1 MADGWDLHA
10 VVSGS
15 GAPWNGGIN
24 TVEDPSPDFSSL
36 TLNNDNSPFYYQ
48 DFVDNTDFQFQGLE
62 EIYQG
67 LNSPL
72 PPINQQ
78 QTQPLPP
85 PQQQIIQTQIMD
97 SRAGSSLSLPAFH
110 SQTIRPRR
118 RKNQQT
124 KWVKE
129 MSHEELLADSWAWR
143 KYGQKPIKGSPH
155 PRNYYRCSTS
165 KGCAARKQVEK
176 SPADP
181 DVYIVSYTG
190 DHTHPRPTHRN
201 SLAGSTRNKSSNPD
215 PKLTSGESSVAQPPS
230 TAALN
235 QFGDSSSPV
244 SASSFSPTSME
255 GDSACTPRVTVE
267 VRDDCDVEEMEEDYD
282 DEDLLIPNMVMSEDI
297 LKGFEELRGT
307 FSGSNSSDFR

>member
-10 VVSGS
+10 VVSGG
-15 GAPWNGGIN
+15 GAPWNGDIN

-48 DFVDNTDFQFQGLE
+48 DFFDNTDFQFQGLE

-67 LNSPL
+67 LNPPL

-78 QTQPLPP
+78 QTQPPP
-85 PQQQIIQTQIMD
+85 PQQQIIPTQIMN
-97 SRAGSSLSLPAFH
+97 SRAGSSLSLPAFD
-110 SQTIRPRR
+110 SQTVRPRR
-118 RKNQQT
+118 
-124 KWVKE
+124 
-129 MSHEELLADSWAWR
+129 
-143 KYGQKPIKGSPH
+143 
-155 PRNYYRCSTS
+155 RNYYRCSTS

-215 PKLTSGESSVAQPPS
+215 PKLTSGESSAAQPPS

-267 VRDDCDVEEMEEDYD
+267 VRDDCDAEEMEEDREDYD

-297 LKGFEELRGT
+297 LKGFEELRGR